1 MIILEKYLLLSKE
14 TQEYSNNKDSA
25 DAKKMDVDHIM
36 LKNAFKEKEETNG
49 KNK

>member
-1 MIILEKYLLLSKE
+1 MTILEKYLLLSKE

-25 DAKKMDVDHIM
+25 DTKKMDVDHIM